1 MQRPRPAVAGTGID
15 ARRPLGTQGR
25 RDIRNWKDLNF
36 YRPTRSVQYR
46 HIDALFGETGKNVIS
61 WDLIATHFRDL
72 MRVAISV
79 REGTISSTLL
89 LRRLRSGSRKNAHY
103 AAFRE
108 VGRVIRTVQ
117 LLTYLSDASM
127 RRRVTAATNKVEA
140 YNGFSEWLHFG
151 NRGVIADNDPIE
163 QEKAMKFNS
172 LLTNTVIFHNTL
184 DIADIVRELQAEG
197 WKIEPEDLAEISP
210 YLTEH
215 IMRFGEY
222 STHELSDAPEAYEVH
237 LDVDFTQLDPD
248 AGREVE
254 VA

>member
-1 MQRPRPAVAGTGID
+1 MPR
-15 ARRPLGTQGR
+15 
-25 RDIRNWKDLNF
+25 IRNWKDLNF
-36 YRPTRSVQYR
+36 YRPTRTVEYR
-46 HIDALFGETGKNVIS
+46 HIDALFGEAGKNVIN
-61 WDLIATHFRDL
+61 WDLIETHFEDL
-72 MRVAISV
+72 LRVAISV
-79 REGTISSTLL
+79 REGTVSSTLL

-117 LLTYLSDASM
+117 LLAYLSDASM
-127 RRRVTAATNKVEA
+127 RRRVSAATNKVEA

-172 LLTNTVIFHNTL
+172 LLTNAVIFHNTL
-184 DIADIVRELQAEG
+184 DIADVVRELQAEG

-215 IMRFGEY
+215 IMRIPGVL
-222 STHELSDAPEAYEVH
+222 HPRARPRPDAYQVH
-237 LDVDFTQLDPD
+237 LDVDFTRLNP
-248 AGREVE
+248 AAEVE
-254 VA
+254 VDPGANTAA

>member
-1 MQRPRPAVAGTGID
+1 MITCHTSAPLIQAG
-15 ARRPLGTQGR
+15 
-25 RDIRNWKDLNF
+25 
-36 YRPTRSVQYR
+36 RSTSGSLPPPQSR

-72 MRVAISV
+72 MRVTISV
-79 REGTISSTLL
+79 REGMISSTLL

-108 VGRVIRTVQ
+108 VRRVIRTVQ
-117 LLTYLSDASM
+117 LLTHLSDASM

-184 DIADIVRELQAEG
+184 NIADIADVVRELKAEG

-222 STHELSDAPEAYEVH
+222 STHELSDAPEVYEVL

-248 AGREVE
+248 AGPEAE